1 MNWRQ
6 HALGWC
12 FGFLYTCALQAAPLQ
27 IALGESK
34 MPYVDAATQSGIE
47 YELVTMALHD
57 AGYTFEVQ
65 YLPNKR
71 AQIQF
76 SQGRLDAII
85 VTVGAIVSD
94 PYIAYKNMAIT
105 LCERRITVSKIS
117 DLANY
122 RTGAFHNASK
132 FLGND
137 FARIAADPERYREAS
152 PQILLNYMLLA
163 QRIDVAIS
171 DINIF
176 QHAQLEADP
185 QARQPLC
192 SSALFPPTLYRLQ
205 FRDPLVR
212 DRFNLALAHLRSSG
226 FYGALA
232 RKYKLPLDRS
242 RPYFKP

>member
-6 HALGWC
+6 LALGLRV
-12 FGFLYTCALQAAPLQ
+12 GLLYTCALQAAPLQ
-27 IALGESK
+27 IAIGESK

-47 YELVTMALHD
+47 YELVTRALHD
-57 AGYTFEVQ
+57 AGYAFEVQ
-65 YLPNKR
+65 HFPNKR

-85 VTVGAIVSD
+85 ATAGAIVSD
-94 PYIAYKNMAIT
+94 PYIAYQNMAIT
-105 LCERRITVSKIS
+105 LCERRITISKVS

-122 RTGAFHNASK
+122 QTGAFHNANK
-132 FLGND
+132 FLGDD

-176 QHAQLEADP
+176 QHAELAADP

-192 SSALFPPTLYRLQ
+192 SYALFPPTLYRLQ

-212 DRFNLALAHLRSSG
+212 DRFNQALSNLRNSG

>member
-6 HALGWC
+6 FALGW
-12 FGFLYTCALQAAPLQ
+12 GVGLLYTCTLQAAPLQ

-47 YELVTMALHD
+47 YELVTRALGD
-57 AGYTFEVQ
+57 AGYAFDVQ

-71 AQIQF
+71 AQMQF
-76 SQGRLDAII
+76 SQGQLDAVI
-85 VTVGAIVSD
+85 VTAGAIVSD

-105 LCERRITVSKIS
+105 LCERRITVNKVS
-117 DLANY
+117 DLIHY
-122 RTGAFHNASK
+122 QTGAFHNARR

-137 FARIAADPERYREAS
+137 FTRIAADPERYREVS

-163 QRIDVAIS
+163 KRIDVAIS

-176 QHAQLEADP
+176 QHADLDADP
-185 QARQPLC
+185 QSQQRLC
-192 SSALFPPTLYRLQ
+192 SYALFPPTLYRLQ
-205 FRDPLVR
+205 FRDPVIR

-232 RKYKLPLDRS
+232 RKYKLPLDRNS
-242 RPYFKP
+242 PYFKP

>member
-6 HALGWC
+6 NALGWC
-12 FGFLYTCALQAAPLQ
+12 FGLLYTCALQAAPLQ

-47 YELVTMALHD
+47 YELVTRALRD
-57 AGYTFEVQ
+57 AGYAFEVQ
-65 YLPNKR
+65 YFPNKR

-76 SQGRLDAII
+76 AQGRLDATI
-85 VTVGAIVSD
+85 VTAGAIVSD
-94 PYIAYKNMAIT
+94 PYIAYQNMAIT
-105 LCERRITVSKIS
+105 LCERRITVSQVS

-122 RTGAFHNASK
+122 QTGAFHNASK

-137 FARIAADPERYREAS
+137 FARIAANPERYREAS

-176 QHAQLEADP
+176 QHEQLEADP
-185 QARQPLC
+185 QARKPLC
-192 SSALFPPTLYRLQ
+192 SYALFPPTLYRLQ

-232 RKYKLPLDRS
+232 RKYKLPLDRNS
-242 RPYFKP
+242 PYFKP